1 MGSNLAER
9 EPRSDLAR
17 RWGMTNAQL
26 EVLRR
31 VIHPDA
37 PDDVIELYLAKCR
50 SLGADPS
57 DKVIYVIPR
66 RSNVKDE
73 RTGEWRSEIRWQLQ
87 GSIDLFRSIAEN
99 SGDYAGQ
106 LGPFWSNDGETWKDV
121 WLEPVPP
128 RVCKIGVLR
137 QSFKEPLWVTGT
149 YDYYCP
155 RDSKGN
161 FTPGNF
167 WKGEKGAHQLA
178 KCVEELALRKA
189 FPRKLHGVYGSEE
202 MQQAPKPATK
212 SSRSARTV
220 SEIRYRV
227 AHRSEPGPRRARLPA
242 RCCRSLTIK
251 CCPRL
256 YARKCRRV
264 QNPTRTDAKRGSA
277 QSTSSAQSAAFPTPH
292 IVKPWFNCLAWNV
305 LLNRHRTTPRSRR
318 SSGRRAACLPS
329 PSLKISGALSTPCAS
344 LKTTQPKRSES
355 YGHRASCRSPRGTW
369 GGARLCVP
377 CVACWA
383 AAVTG
388 KKCALGEGSCVKFS
402 KRGKTLSLLH
412 GQKLGNTRATA
423 GHRFT
428 RHRPNPGNKQCLRGG
443 ISSSNLDV
451 LSSSSL
457 L

>member
-31 VIHPDA
+31 IIHPDA

-212 SSRSARTV
+212 LPERKDSIEFDTGSRIEV
-220 SEIRYRV
+220 SQVRDVRGYRPDV
-227 AHRSEPGPRRARLPA
+227 ADADYKVLPEAVREEVPPGPKPDAYRRKAGIGAVHKLCTERGIPDAAYREALVQLFGVERFVKSPPDDPTVETVVRPTSSVLTVPELEDLWRALNAMRLPEDDTA
-242 RCCRSLTIK
+242 E
-251 CCPRL
+251 
-256 YARKCRRV
+256 
-264 QNPTRTDAKRGSA
+264 
-277 QSTSSAQSAAFPTPH
+277 
-292 IVKPWFNCLAWNV
+292 
-305 LLNRHRTTPRSRR
+305 
-318 SSGRRAACLPS
+318 
-329 PSLKISGALSTPCAS
+329 
-344 LKTTQPKRSES
+344 TQ
-355 YGHRASCRSPRGTW
+355 
-369 GGARLCVP
+369 
-377 CVACWA
+377 
-383 AAVTG
+383 
-388 KKCALGEGSCVKFS
+388 
-402 KRGKTLSLLH
+402 
-412 GQKLGNTRATA
+412 
-423 GHRFT
+423 
-428 RHRPNPGNKQCLRGG
+428 
-443 ISSSNLDV
+443 
-451 LSSSSL
+451 
-457 L
+457 